1 MTRDA
6 RTVSALRRLLAS
18 GAWLWLVRPGAG
30 DEAAALCLLL
40 LHALPGLLDA
50 FGAELARRG

>member
-1 MTRDA
+1 MTGHA
-6 RTVSALRRLLAS
+6 RPRPTLRRLLAP

-30 DEAAALCLLL
+30 EEAAALGLLL

-50 FGAELARRG
+50 LGTELARHG